1 MQKAVF
7 LYACMFCAIV
17 TKMISFLC
25 ESCDTL
31 KPPEQENRLYFQR
44 GGLACE
50 CYELALAGGRR
61 AVRRGEAAT
70 AGLVSIWFAAGAV
83 AGLIAAWLGA
93 GVAAQVVLFAVV
105 SAAALAVTRP
115 LVRRYAAG
123 KAVPTNLDR
132 VLGDTGRVTETI
144 DNARSA
150 GAVYVDGKT
159 WTARSDDGAVIPQGT
174 TVKILRMEGVT
185 LFVKKIEEKVEVTS

>member
-1 MQKAVF
+1 MNVMSWLWLGAVVLF
-7 LYACMFCAIV
+7 
-17 TKMISFLC
+17 
-25 ESCDTL
+25 
-31 KPPEQENRLYFQR
+31 
-44 GGLACE
+44 G
-50 CYELALAGGRR
+50 
-61 AVRRGEAAT
+61 AVEAAT

-185 LFVKKIEEKVEVTS
+185 LFVKKIEEKLEVTS

>member
-1 MQKAVF
+1 MSWLWLGGVVLFGAV
-7 LYACMFCAIV
+7 
-17 TKMISFLC
+17 
-25 ESCDTL
+25 
-31 KPPEQENRLYFQR
+31 
-44 GGLACE
+44 
-50 CYELALAGGRR
+50 
-61 AVRRGEAAT
+61 EAAT

-83 AGLIAAWLGA
+83 ARLIAAWLGA
-93 GVAAQVVLFAVV
+93 GVAAQVVLFAAV

-174 TVKILRMEGVT
+174 TVKILRMEGVK
-185 LFVKKIEEKVEVTS
+185 LFVRKIEEKVEVTS